1 MDYSSYLLLILII
14 GFSLLHIL
22 TEYVTRKLLKT
33 EKKSILFNQY
43 VSDKHFKI
51 EWILKGVLLAGL
63 VVMSYIYLST
73 KAPIDTW
80 FTLLLSYMLFMNI
93 VNDSVTAY
101 MEKKYAKSKNQYIA
115 TLIEMVLYSSFLLCI
130 IVANLTG
137 LLP

>member
-73 KAPIDTW
+73 NAPIDTW

>member
-1 MDYSSYLLLILII
+1 MDFSNYMLLTLMI
-14 GFSLLHIL
+14 GFSLVQIL

-43 VSDKHFKI
+43 VSDKYFKI
-51 EWILKGVLLAGL
+51 EWILRGVSLAGL

-73 KAPIDTW
+73 NAPIDTW
-80 FTLLLSYMLFMNI
+80 FTILLFYMLFMNI
-93 VNDSVTAY
+93 VNESVTAY

-115 TLIEMVLYSSFLLCI
+115 TLIEMVLFSSFLLCI
-130 IVANLTG
+130 MVTNLLG

>member
-1 MDYSSYLLLILII
+1 MDFSNYMLFTLMV
-14 GFSLLHIL
+14 GFSLVQIL
-22 TEYVTRKLLKT
+22 TEYVTRKMLKT

-51 EWILKGVLLAGL
+51 EWILRGVSLAGL

-73 KAPIDTW
+73 NAPIDTW
-80 FTLLLSYMLFMNI
+80 FTLLLFYLLFMNI
-93 VNDSVTAY
+93 VNESVTAY

-115 TLIEMVLYSSFLLCI
+115 TLIEMVLFSSFLLCI
-130 IVANLTG
+130 MVANLLG

>member
-1 MDYSSYLLLILII
+1 MDYSSYMLLTLMI
-14 GFSLLHIL
+14 GFTLVQIL

-51 EWILKGVLLAGL
+51 EWILRGVSLAGL
-63 VVMSYIYLST
+63 VVMSYICIST
-73 KAPIDTW
+73 NAPIDTW

-93 VNDSVTAY
+93 VNESVTAY

-115 TLIEMVLYSSFLLCI
+115 TLIEMVLFSSFLLCI
-130 IVANLTG
+130 MVANLLG